1 MNTGP
6 TQAII
11 AVTYRC
17 NARCG
22 MCDIWRK
29 EHAPEV
35 EPSVYYH
42 LPASLREINL
52 SGGEPFLR
60 DDLEKIVAVMTERL
74 PGARILISSNGLLTE
89 RIARLTPVLHRLNPR
104 LGLRVSIDGSAA
116 THDRIRGIPG
126 AHEHAWETLA
136 AARRGGLR
144 DLGIGFTMVAGNE
157 EEMLPVYERAMA
169 LGYEFTGT
177 VVHSSPIFF
186 GEHDAQEPDREK
198 AGAAYEEL
206 RRRQLRSWKP
216 KNWFRAYFTGGLR
229 DLVRGAARPIQC
241 EAGTAFFYLDPYGT
255 VFPCHLRDWPLG
267 KIEEGY
273 DRLRAQGAGQ
283 LERVTACRANCWM
296 TCTVAPTMRR
306 DLWWTAARVSVDRVK
321 ALVGWY

>member
-1 MNTGP
+1 MKPGP
-6 TQAII
+6 TQAIL

-29 EHAPEV
+29 EHLPEV
-35 EPSVYYH
+35 EPSFYYH
-42 LPASLREINL
+42 LPPSLREINL

-60 DDLEKIVAVMTERL
+60 DDLEKIVAVITERL
-74 PGARILISSNGLLTE
+74 PRVRILISSNGLLAD
-89 RIARLTPVLHRLNPR
+89 RIARLAPALRKINPR
-104 LGLRVSIDGSAA
+104 LGLRVSIDGFAE

-126 AHEHAWETLA
+126 AHERAWESLT

-157 EEMLPVYERAMA
+157 AEMLPLYDRAMA
-169 LGYEFTGT
+169 AGYEFTGT

-186 GEHDAQEPDREK
+186 GEHDALAPDRDNASE
-198 AGAAYEEL
+198 AYEGL
-206 RRRQLRSWKP
+206 RRRQLDSWKP

-229 DLVRGAARPIQC
+229 DLVRGKARPIQC
-241 EAGTAFFYLDPYGT
+241 AAGTAFFYLDPYGIA
-255 VFPCHLRDWPLG
+255 FPCHLRDWPLG
-267 KIEEGY
+267 NLEEGY
-273 DRLRAQGAGQ
+273 DRLVERGAAQLQ
-283 LERVTACRANCWM
+283 RVAACRANCWM
-296 TCTVAPTMRR
+296 TCTVAPLMRQ
-306 DLWWTAARVSVDRVK
+306 DLWWTAARVSVDRAK